1 MDQAALVKSDRD
13 IGAKVAEALSRV
25 KIPVSLFDWT
35 YVPRLEEWQLVIASP
50 WVDTKGPLS
59 AYRSLAGA
67 LQKANIYEEVP
78 LRRVYLR
85 SPTDPLVKTLERK
98 VKEHH
103 NEGFLHIL
111 KHDGK
116 SGKQYSV
123 VFAPIAGPGGSVPA
137 LRLSNL
143 EELRAFLSRD
153 LGVRQRAIDEAVE
166 ELERSG
172 SSSISPVT
180 LTTRQMKKLGFA

>member
-50 WVDTKGPLS
+50 WFDTKGPLS
-59 AYRSLAGA
+59 AYRSLVGA

-111 KHDGK
+111 KHHGK

-123 VFAPIAGPGGSVPA
+123 VFAPIAGPGGAVPS
-137 LRLSNL
+137 LRFSNV
-143 EELRAFLSRD
+143 EELVAFLRDD
-153 LGVRQRAIDEAVE
+153 LGVTRRAIDEAFE
-166 ELERSG
+166 ELDRSDA
-172 SSSISPVT
+172 SSIYPVT
-180 LTTRQMKKLGFA
+180 LTTRQMKKLGFV